1 MSSGVHFSSLPE
13 PSEVGKI
20 WQDLQNLIDDLK
32 IELMEQE
39 EEYAEL
45 ATEFDSE
52 TKSGISDKE
61 FQALRCRVSECWER
75 LQTTRQDQFF
85 YLKQQRRLA
94 EGCLSRIAEQLGT
107 LNVASMLSA
116 IQASQTTKGYYENP
130 IQPLFETIAES
141 PHEYTSDSCE

>member
-1 MSSGVHFSSLPE
+1 MSSGVHFTSLPE

-20 WQDLQNLIDDLK
+20 WQDLQDLIDDLK
-32 IELMEQE
+32 VELEDQE
-39 EEYAEL
+39 KEYAEL

-52 TKSGISDKE
+52 TKAGISDKE
-61 FQALRCRVSECWER
+61 FQALRCRVSECWEH
-75 LQTTRQDQFF
+75 LQITRQDQFF

-116 IQASQTTKGYYENP
+116 IQASNATKAYYENP
-130 IQPLFETIAES
+130 VKPLFGTITES
-141 PHEYTSDSCE
+141 PHEYTSDSSE